1 MELGL
6 GEVLGKPI
14 MKSIIS
20 KSESVM
26 AIYKWSR
33 YSIRRYIQREILP
46 RVLIYFISTQVI
58 EKLWKEVTYQELVFR
73 YHDSFYPLWRFER

>member
-1 MELGL
+1 MIHMELGL

-14 MKSIIS
+14 MKSSIS
-20 KSESVM
+20 KSESVI

-46 RVLIYFISTQVI
+46 RVLIDFVNTQVI
-58 EKLWKEVTYQELVFR
+58 EKLWKG
-73 YHDSFYPLWRFER
+73 